1 MAIKI
6 NKKIIFSLIII
17 ILLLIA
23 GGVFCWQNREIK
35 GSPEDYVVK
44 ETPEGK
50 IVENKK
56 AGLTVKVPEGWIEE
70 KIEIEESS
78 MIFYSPDAEGYRPNK
93 KTPPLK
99 TGCVIEIGIMYK
111 KINFEEIK
119 TRSKISLDEL
129 IDRVIKDV
137 GIERNELTS
146 SRRGQKVSYARAV
159 ISYLA
164 VNQLGR
170 SASDVAR
177 KLAISGMGV
186 GKCVQRGNKILD
198 KPGIMKEYLA

>member
-17 ILLLIA
+17 ILLPIA

-119 TRSKISLDEL
+119 TEIEESHKEFATTIDEIEMVSINNSPAL
-129 IDRVIKDV
+129 KNTYETPFLGDETNIDIYIPYGKKVY
-137 GIERNELTS
+137 GITLAAAHPNIEECYKKFDKFLET
-146 SRRGQKVSYARAV
+146 VSV
-159 ISYLA
+159 
-164 VNQLGR
+164 
-170 SASDVAR
+170 
-177 KLAISGMGV
+177 K
-186 GKCVQRGNKILD
+186 
-198 KPGIMKEYLA
+198 